1 MGRDRTTLELDYG
14 KSNTID
20 INDQIG
26 TAVAFAL
33 NGYFLGY
40 LEIILHRVRP
50 VDKVHHLFLFGH
62 LGLYIHAI
70 AQQSIHLLVG
80 VIQSPTKGVCR
91 LLEFSDGTPYLLVGI
106 TAPREVCREQ
116 RFFDIGVPLTSL
128 PIPETGVL

>member
-1 MGRDRTTLELDYG
+1 MSRDRTTLELDYD

-70 AQQSIHLLVG
+70 TQQSIHLLVG
-80 VIQSPTKGVCR
+80 VI
-91 LLEFSDGTPYLLVGI
+91 
-106 TAPREVCREQ
+106 
-116 RFFDIGVPLTSL
+116 
-128 PIPETGVL
+128 